1 MRMLTNLN
9 GRYQTERS
17 NDVFCGGMT
26 RNSSTRPFPQLA
38 PRDVYIRLA
47 NSRVLKP
54 VDTQLDVGR
63 LMFLLDP

>member
-1 MRMLTNLN
+1 MLTNLN
-9 GRYQTERS
+9 CRYQTERG

-26 RNSSTRPFPQLA
+26 RNSSPRPFPQLA

-54 VDTQLDVGR
+54 VDAQIDVVR
-63 LMFLLDP
+63 LMLLCDP